1 MKKHA
6 YTLFLLLI
14 FCAGLSLMLYPLFS
28 RWRNTACQSQAIRDY
43 HAALLDAGPEACFRW
58 FAAAEEYNREMAK
71 TDDPLTHYGEI
82 PGYEAALDVT
92 GTGMMAYISIEKI
105 GVILPV
111 YHGTSESV
119 LQRGVGHLEGSSLPT
134 GGEGTHCVL
143 SAHSGLPSDRLFSDL
158 EKLEIGDIFTLTV
171 LDRVLIY
178 EIDRILTV
186 EPQCID
192 PLYVVK
198 GEDLC
203 TLVTCTPH
211 GINTHRLLVRGTRIE
226 SREEDGSLCMERNG
240 KWTGNGEYADS
251 GGEANVSR
259 CMADAE
265 YTAVFSAAVHGEL
278 PQAPDGGGREAL
290 SRPGCPGRPGCPEYP
305 H

>member
-1 MKKHA
+1 MKKKSKG
-6 YTLFLLLI
+6 LDIILILI
-14 FCAGLSLMLYPLFS
+14 FLAGLSLLLYPTVSNFWNSMHQTQVLGDYTQTVDTS
-28 RWRNTACQSQAIRDY
+28 DQEKRAQQLAEARDY
-43 HAALLDAGPEACFRW
+43 NAALAQRGIVPAMTDVQL
-58 FAAAEEYNREMAK
+58 EEYNRV
-71 TDDPLTHYGEI
+71 
-82 PGYEAALDVT
+82 LDVT

-119 LQRGVGHLEGSSLPT
+119 LQRGVGHLEGSSLPI

-143 SAHSGLPSDRLFSDL
+143 STHSGLPSDRLFSDL

-192 PLYVVK
+192 PLYVVE

-259 CMADAE
+259 RMADAE
-265 YTAVFSAAVHGEL
+265 YTAVFSAAVHRL
-278 PQAPDGGGREAL
+278 LSQTSDPGGGAAL
-290 SRPGCPGRPGCPEYP
+290 SAT
-305 H
+305 